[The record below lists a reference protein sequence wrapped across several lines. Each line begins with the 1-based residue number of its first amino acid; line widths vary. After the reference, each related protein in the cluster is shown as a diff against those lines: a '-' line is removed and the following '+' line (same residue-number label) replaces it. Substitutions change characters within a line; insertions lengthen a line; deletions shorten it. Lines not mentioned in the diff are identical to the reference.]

1 MKILIVDDEA
11 LVRRSLEKVFLRESF
26 EVVTAVDGLDGLEK
40 WQSFKP
46 DVVLLDVL
54 MPGLT
59 GPQLLQKINSP
70 STKVILM
77 SAYSG
82 DYDLNSLKHLG
93 VVDFISK
100 PFGDVF
106 EIVTRVKNASAVV

>member
-11 LVRRSLEKVFLRESF
+11 LVRRSLEKVFLREEF
-26 EVVTAVDGLDGLEK
+26 TVATAQDGLEGLEK
-40 WQSFKP
+40 WKSFNP

-59 GPQLLQKINSP
+59 GPQLLQKINDP
-70 STKVILM
+70 NAKVILM

-93 VVDFISK
+93 VLDFISK

-106 EIVTRVKNASAVV
+106 EIVTRVKNLVAVV

>member
-26 EVVTAVDGLDGLEK
+26 DVVTAVDGVDGYEK
-40 WQSFKP
+40 WQNFKP
-46 DVVLLDVL
+46 DIVLLDVL

-59 GPQLLQKINSP
+59 GPQLLQKIDSP

-106 EIVTRVKNASAVV
+106 EIVTRVKNAAAVV

>member
-26 EVVTAVDGLDGLEK
+26 EVATAVDGLDGFEK
-40 WQSFKP
+40 WSTFKP

-59 GPQLLQKINSP
+59 GPQLLQKINDP
-70 STKVILM
+70 QARVILM

-82 DYDLNSLKHLG
+82 DYDLENLKHLG

-106 EIVTRVKNASAVV
+106 EIVTRVKNTMAVL

>member
-11 LVRRSLEKVFLRESF
+11 LVRRSLEKVFLREDF
-26 EVVTAVDGLDGLEK
+26 EVATAHDGLDGLEK
-40 WQSFKP
+40 WKSFQP
-46 DVVLLDVL
+46 DIVLLDVL

-59 GPQLLQKINSP
+59 GPQLLQKINDP
-70 STKVILM
+70 KARVILM

-93 VVDFISK
+93 VMDFISK

-106 EIVTRVKNASAVV
+106 EIVTRVKNVMAVV

>member
-11 LVRRSLEKVFLRESF
+11 LVRRSLEKVFLRDGFTVS
-26 EVVTAVDGLDGLEK
+26 TAVDGVDGFDK
-40 WQSFKP
+40 WMSFEP
-46 DVVLLDVL
+46 DIVLLDVL

-59 GPQLLQKINSP
+59 GPQLLQKINNP
-70 STKVILM
+70 KAKVILM

-82 DYDLNSLKHLG
+82 DYDLSSLKHLG
-93 VVDFISK
+93 VLDFISK

-106 EIVTRVKNASAVV
+106 DIVVRVKKAVASA

>member
-11 LVRRSLEKVFLRESF
+11 LVRRSLEKVFQRESF
-26 EVVTAVDGLDGLEK
+26 EVATAVDGLDGYEK
-40 WQSFKP
+40 WSAFKP

-59 GPQLLQKINSP
+59 GPQLLEKINDP
-70 STKVILM
+70 KTRVILM

-82 DYDLNSLKHLG
+82 DYDLENLKHQG

-106 EIVTRVKNASAVV
+106 EIVTRVKNIMAVV